1 MAAKELS
8 PSAAPMTAAED
19 EKARLKEEKKKFK
32 QEQKAQKKEA
42 KKRAAEIA
50 KQEEALGEDGG
61 NGLVTFFATLLIVV
75 LWLAIVCVVIKM
87 DVGGFGSSV
96 LAPILKDVPVV
107 NKILPSKSLPSSEGS
122 ADGESYGGYESI
134 DEAVAY
140 IRQLELELEREQTA
154 SRDKDTQLDELKAE
168 VLRLKEF
175 EEKQA
180 EFQRIQ
186 TEFLEQVVY
195 SEKGPG
201 PEEYKKFYE
210 AANPASWEYVYR
222 QVVTQLEAD
231 KEVQDFAKTYAEMK
245 PKQAAAIFE
254 AMTED
259 LDLAAKILKQMSAE
273 DRGNILGAMDAEIA
287 SRLTKIMDPDS

>member
-1 MAAKELS
+1 MAAKEVN
-8 PSAAPMTAAED
+8 PSANTTVVTD
-19 EKARLKEEKKKFK
+19 EKAKLKEEKKKFK

-107 NKILPSKSLPSSEGS
+107 NKILPSKSIPSESTEGENY
-122 ADGESYGGYESI
+122 AGYESI

-154 SRDKDTQLDELKAE
+154 SKNKDTQLDELKSE

-186 TEFLEQVVY
+186 TEFLEEVVY

-231 KEVQDFAKTYAEMK
+231 KKVQDFAKTYSEMK
-245 PKQAAAIFE
+245 PKEAAAVFE
-254 AMTED
+254 EMTD
-259 LDLAAKILKQMSAE
+259 NLGLVAKILNAMAVDQRAKIM
-273 DRGNILGAMDAEIA
+273 GAMDPEVAA
-287 SRLTKIMDPDS
+287 KLTKMMDPDS

>member
-8 PSAAPMTAAED
+8 PSAAPITAADD

-245 PKQAAAIFE
+245 PKQAAGIFE
-254 AMTED
+254 EMTD
-259 LDLAAKILKQMSAE
+259 NLDLVAEILNAMAVDERAKIL
-273 DRGNILGAMDAEIA
+273 GVMDSEVAA
-287 SRLTKIMDPDS
+287 RLTKMMNPDS

>member
-1 MAAKELS
+1 MATKELN
-8 PSAAPMTAAED
+8 PVAAAAEE
-19 EKARLKEEKKKFK
+19 EKAKLKEEKKKFR

-96 LAPILKDVPVV
+96 LTPILKDVPVI
-107 NKILPSKSLPSSEGS
+107 NKILPSKSLPSSKEDTDS
-122 ADGESYGGYESI
+122 ESYGGYDSME
-134 DEAVAY
+134 EAVAY
-140 IRQLELELEREQTA
+140 IRQLELELEREQT
-154 SRDKDTQLDELKAE
+154 SSKDKDTQIDGLKAE
-168 VLRLKEF
+168 VLRLQEF
-175 EEKQA
+175 EQKQA

-186 TEFLEQVVY
+186 TEFLEEVVY
-195 SEKGPG
+195 SDKGPG

-222 QVVTQLEAD
+222 QVVTQMEAD
-231 KEVQDFAKTYAEMK
+231 KEVQDYAKTYAEMK
-245 PKQAAAIFE
+245 PKQAAAVFE
-254 AMTED
+254 EMTD
-259 LDLAAKILKQMSAE
+259 NMNLVAKILKAMSVDERAK
-273 DRGNILGAMDAEIA
+273 ILNAMDPAVA
-287 SRLTKIMDPDS
+287 ARLTKMMDPDS

>member
-1 MAAKELS
+1 MATKELN
-8 PSAAPMTAAED
+8 PVAAAAEE
-19 EKARLKEEKKKFK
+19 EKAKLKEEKKKFR

-61 NGLVTFFATLLIVV
+61 NGLVTFFATLLIVI

-96 LAPILKDVPVV
+96 LTPILKDVPVI
-107 NKILPSKSLPSSEGS
+107 NKILPSKSLPASEENTDS
-122 ADGESYGGYESI
+122 ESYGGYDSME
-134 DEAVAY
+134 EAVAY
-140 IRQLELELEREQTA
+140 IRQLELELEREQT
-154 SRDKDTQLDELKAE
+154 SSKDKDTQIDGLKAE
-168 VLRLKEF
+168 VLRLQEF
-175 EEKQA
+175 EQKQA

-186 TEFLEQVVY
+186 TEFLEEVVY

-222 QVVTQLEAD
+222 QVVTQLEED
-231 KEVQDFAKTYAEMK
+231 QKFQDYAKAYAEMK
-245 PKQAAAIFE
+245 PKEVAGVFE
-254 AMTED
+254 
-259 LDLAAKILKQMSAE
+259 I
-273 DRGNILGAMDAEIA
+273 
-287 SRLTKIMDPDS
+287 

>member
-1 MAAKELS
+1 MATKELN
-8 PSAAPMTAAED
+8 PVAAAAEE
-19 EKARLKEEKKKFK
+19 EKAKLKEEKKRFR
-32 QEQKAQKKEA
+32 QEQKEQKKEA

-61 NGLVTFFATLLIVV
+61 NGVVTFLATLLIVV
-75 LWLAIVCVVIKM
+75 LWLAIVCVVIKL

-96 LAPILKDVPVV
+96 LTPILKDVPVI
-107 NKILPSKSLPSSEGS
+107 NKILPSKSLPSSGEDVDS
-122 ADGESYGGYESI
+122 ESYGGYDSI

-154 SRDKDTQLDELKAE
+154 SKDKDTQIDGLKAE
-168 VLRLKEF
+168 VLRLQEF

-186 TEFLEQVVY
+186 TEFLEEVVY
-195 SEKGPG
+195 SDKGPG

-222 QVVTQLEAD
+222 QVITQLEAD
-231 KEVQDFAKTYAEMK
+231 KEVQDYAKTYSEMK
-245 PKQAAAIFE
+245 PKEAAAIFE
-254 AMTED
+254 NMTD
-259 LDLAAKILKQMSAE
+259 NLDLVAKIL
-273 DRGNILGAMDAEIA
+273 NAMAVDERADIMGVMDSEVA
-287 SRLTKIMDPDS
+287 ARLTKMMDPDS

>member
-1 MAAKELS
+1 MATKELN
-8 PSAAPMTAAED
+8 PVAAAAEE
-19 EKARLKEEKKKFK
+19 EKAKLKEEKKRFR
-32 QEQKAQKKEA
+32 QEQKEQKKEA

-61 NGLVTFFATLLIVV
+61 NGVVTFLATLLIVV
-75 LWLAIVCVVIKM
+75 LWLAIVCVVIKL

-96 LAPILKDVPVV
+96 LTPILKDVPVI
-107 NKILPSKSLPSSEGS
+107 NKILPSKSLPSSGEDVDS
-122 ADGESYGGYESI
+122 ESYGGYDSI

-154 SRDKDTQLDELKAE
+154 SKDKDTQIDGLKAE
-168 VLRLKEF
+168 VLRLQEF

-186 TEFLEQVVY
+186 TEFLEEVVY
-195 SEKGPG
+195 SDKGPG

-222 QVVTQLEAD
+222 QVITQLEAD
-231 KEVQDFAKTYAEMK
+231 KEVQDYAKTYSEMK
-245 PKQAAAIFE
+245 PKEAASIFE
-254 AMTED
+254 NMTD
-259 LDLAAKILKQMSAE
+259 NLDLVAKIL
-273 DRGNILGAMDAEIA
+273 NAMAVDERADIMGVMDSEVA
-287 SRLTKIMDPDS
+287 ARLTKMMDPDS